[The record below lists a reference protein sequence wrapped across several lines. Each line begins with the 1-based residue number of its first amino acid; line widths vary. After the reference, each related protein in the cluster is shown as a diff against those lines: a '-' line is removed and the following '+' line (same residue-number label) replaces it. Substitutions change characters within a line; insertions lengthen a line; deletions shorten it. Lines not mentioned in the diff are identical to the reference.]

1 MHSLLVLLLPGPA
14 AAAIGQSCTPKP
26 PASPCRGEALMHA
39 QLATREAEEQSLQLA
54 DMLTTA
60 LQQLGIEIT
69 PAKQPA
75 AVVSPMLTPPPGGQ
89 LGRGNGL
96 PGAV

>member
-1 MHSLLVLLLPGPA
+1 M
-14 AAAIGQSCTPKP
+14 
-26 PASPCRGEALMHA
+26 
-39 QLATREAEEQSLQLA
+39 QLA

-75 AVVSPMLTPPPGGQ
+75 AAVSPMLTPPPGGQ
-89 LGRGNGL
+89 AGGRAGPRYCLLSRIGGLG
-96 PGAV
+96 A

>member
-1 MHSLLVLLLPGPA
+1 
-14 AAAIGQSCTPKP
+14 
-26 PASPCRGEALMHA
+26 MHA

-75 AVVSPMLTPPPGGQ
+75 AAVSPMLTPPPGGQ
-89 LGRGNGL
+89 GQAGGRG
-96 PGAV
+96 GARLLLTEQGGQEVARKLCV